1 MDVDDTITC
10 TFSSLCEPTLFSS
23 ANLVVHTR
31 KIQHR
36 KAQEQED
43 LTVILPLGL
52 ATAKNIS
59 VLRMEESKMRLE
71 RRSKCLRMLL
81 ER

>member
-1 MDVDDTITC
+1 MIRLHVL
-10 TFSSLCEPTLFSS
+10 FHHYEPTLFSS
-23 ANLVVHTR
+23 ANLVVHMR
-31 KIQHR
+31 KIRRQ
-36 KAQEQED
+36 KVQEQED
-43 LTVILPLGL
+43 LTAILPLSL

-71 RRSKCLRMLL
+71 RRSKCLLMLL